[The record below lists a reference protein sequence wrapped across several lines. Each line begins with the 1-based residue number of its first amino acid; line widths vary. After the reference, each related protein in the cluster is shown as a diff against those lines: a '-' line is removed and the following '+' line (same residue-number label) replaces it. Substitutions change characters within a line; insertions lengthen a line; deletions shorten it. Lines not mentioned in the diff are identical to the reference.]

1 MGILI
6 FVVFGILNGRLALRL
21 GLKVPFWVLMTILGT
36 IGGFFVT
43 AIVVAINYKGTAN
56 VKEVQDFF
64 TNNPLKML
72 TMLAGGVGGALL
84 VRYIMEHKQKS
95 SSE

>member
-1 MGILI
+1 MGLLVL
-6 FVVFGILNGRLALRL
+6 VVCGIVNGRLAKRL
-21 GLKVPFWVLMTILGT
+21 GISISYWVLMTILGT
-36 IGGFFVT
+36 IAGFFIT
-43 AIVVAINYKGTAN
+43 AVFVAINYKGTAN
-56 VKEVQDFF
+56 MKEVQDFF

-72 TMLAGGVGGALL
+72 TMLAGGVGGVLL